1 MRKALITFSFIFLH
15 SFAVMA
21 AEVDL
26 RIATIGLAPAG
37 FKENGELKGF
47 TYEIVNQMAERAN
60 LTYSNVIKPY
70 SRVLLELKNGKS
82 DMSIV
87 FLNEGLIG
95 KATPEL
101 PVLNINIIIIAKKD
115 LVIEGLQSLS
125 GKRLAII
132 RGSNFVPSELISQA
146 TLFKATDYKQGVKML
161 NAGRVD
167 AFLGVDAGIYYTI
180 NTLAMNKENF
190 GRPYVLR
197 KKSAMLYIS
206 NHFTDEKTVV
216 RLKAIVKQMQSDG
229 TIRRIIGK
237 YRDNQVSG
245 D

>member
-47 TYEIVNQMAERAN
+47 TYEIANQMAERAN

-101 PVLNINIIIIAKKD
+101 PVLNINIIIIAKGNLY
-115 LVIEGLQSLS
+115 LV
-125 GKRLAII
+125 
-132 RGSNFVPSELISQA
+132 LI
-146 TLFKATDYKQGVKML
+146 
-161 NAGRVD
+161 N
-167 AFLGVDAGIYYTI
+167 
-180 NTLAMNKENF
+180 
-190 GRPYVLR
+190 
-197 KKSAMLYIS
+197 
-206 NHFTDEKTVV
+206 
-216 RLKAIVKQMQSDG
+216 
-229 TIRRIIGK
+229 
-237 YRDNQVSG
+237 
-245 D
+245 